1 MANKNHSLQVVAGI
15 GLILAAGC
23 DWLRPGGP
31 PDEAQVEIS
40 SEDVTQLTVVVS
52 QHFERFQE
60 PVCAGDPECP
70 TIERIISADTIV
82 VSSPYSNT
90 FEFTDRYQII
100 VETFPVDEVQAVV
113 RMTVDIDGR
122 EWYDVE
128 RLLNPMRE
136 DGDRDRLRF
145 VYQYHDLQAE
155 DPTVRDG

>member
-1 MANKNHSLQVVAGI
+1 MAQKNHSLQVVVGI
-15 GLILAAGC
+15 GLILTAGC

-40 SEDVTQLTVVVS
+40 SADVSQLTVVVS

-70 TIERIISADTIV
+70 TTESVISADTIV

-90 FEFTDRYQII
+90 FEFNDRYQII

-113 RMTVDIDGR
+113 HLKVDIDGR
-122 EWYDVE
+122 EWFDVE
-128 RLLNPMRE
+128 QLLGPVTE
-136 DGDRDRLRF
+136 DGERDSLRF
-145 VYQYHDLQAE
+145 VYQYHDLQAAN
-155 DPTVRDG
+155 PGPGGP